1 MIFSNL
7 NGGQSDLQRRSTEVD
22 VARCFELSCTSGPD
36 ATSQTK
42 FDVCTA
48 INSKEVDVAR
58 CFELS

>member
-7 NGGQSDLQRRSTEVD
+7 NGGQSDLQRRIAKALD
-22 VARCFELSCTSGPD
+22 KFEIL
-36 ATSQTK
+36 K
-42 FDVCTA
+42 FDVGAA